1 MPEFVCRLGAPNGSV
16 VEQRRV
22 AASMDA
28 LRRELEAEGFH
39 IFDLSAARSRFRVPF
54 LSRSEK
60 VSGQDFLL
68 FNTQLKTLLHAGM
81 PLAQSLDLLKD
92 QQTSPHFR
100 ALLDKVH
107 QQLTTG
113 VALSDAFLALGDTFP
128 RLYANS
134 LRAGERTGELEQ
146 VIGRYVEYQRLVEA
160 VRRKIVGA
168 LTYPA
173 VLIVL
178 AAGLVVIL
186 MTYVIPSFSQFYLQF
201 ETELP
206 LPTRLVIGSADFLS
220 NNLILIVVGMIGSSY
235 FFRVWRTSPAGR
247 LITDRWKL
255 KLPLVG
261 RLTHL
266 FALSQ
271 FSRSMSILLGGG
283 TPMVPAVETSSTSV
297 SNAYISELF
306 LGCVHE
312 VQEGRPLSDALHDTG
327 YLPNLA
333 LAMIRVGESTGAL
346 PEMLTHTSDFFDES
360 IEYTLGQIVTLIE
373 PMILVVMGLIVAGL
387 LLAVYYP
394 LLTIVTRIA

>member
-1 MPEFVCRLGAPNGSV
+1 VPEFVCRLGAPDGSV

-28 LRRELEAEGFH
+28 LRRELEGEGFH
-39 IFDLSAARSRFRVPF
+39 VFSLAGARSRFRLPLF
-54 LSRSEK
+54 SRSEK
-60 VSGQDFLL
+60 ISGQDFLL

-81 PLAQSLDLLKD
+81 PLAQSLELLKE
-92 QQTSPHFR
+92 QQTSPHFKV
-100 ALLDKVH
+100 LLDKVH
-107 QQLTTG
+107 QQVTTG

-146 VIGRYVEYQRLVEA
+146 VIGRFVEYQRLVEA

-178 AAGLVVIL
+178 AAGLIVIL
-186 MTYVIPSFSQFYLQF
+186 MTYVIPSFSGFYLQF
-201 ETELP
+201 EAELP
-206 LPTRLVIGSADFLS
+206 LPTRIVIGSAEFVSNNLIALVIGSFVTWYA
-220 NNLILIVVGMIGSSY
+220 
-235 FFRVWRTSPAGR
+235 FRVWRTSPSGR

-255 KLPLVG
+255 KLPLIG

-271 FSRSMSILLGGG
+271 FSRSLAILLGGG
-283 TPMVPAVETSSTSV
+283 TPMVPALETASTSI

-306 LGCVHE
+306 LGCVQE
-312 VQEGRPLSDALHDTG
+312 VQEGRPLSDALVDTG
-327 YLPNLA
+327 YLPDMA

-346 PEMLTHTSDFFDES
+346 PEMLGHTSDFFDES
-360 IEYTLGQIVTLIE
+360 IEFTLNRIVTLIE
-373 PMILVVMGLIVAGL
+373 PLILVVMGLIVAGL

>member
-1 MPEFVCRLGAPNGSV
+1 VPEYTCRIGAPDGSV

-28 LRRELEAEGFH
+28 LRRELEGEGFH
-39 IFDLSAARSRFRVPF
+39 IFNLAAARSRFRLPF
-54 LSRSEK
+54 FSRSER

-81 PLAQSLDLLKD
+81 PLAQSLDLLKE

-100 ALLDKVH
+100 ALLEKVH
-107 QQLTTG
+107 QQVTTG
-113 VALSDAFLALGDTFP
+113 VALSDAFLALGDIFP
-128 RLYANS
+128 RLYPNS

-186 MTYVIPSFSQFYLQF
+186 MTYVIPSFSGFYVQF

-206 LPTRLVIGSADFLS
+206 LPTRLVIGSADFIS
-220 NNLILIVVGMIGSSY
+220 KNLIFLIAGFAISWYS
-235 FFRVWRTSPAGR
+235 FRVWRTSPSGR
-247 LITDRWKL
+247 LISDRWKL

-283 TPMVPAVETSSTSV
+283 TPMVPALETSATSI
-297 SNAYISELF
+297 SNAFISELF
-306 LGCVHE
+306 LECVQE
-312 VQEGRPLSDALHDTG
+312 VQEGRPLSDALNDTG
-327 YLPNLA
+327 YLPDMA

-346 PEMLTHTSDFFDES
+346 PEMLSHTSDFFDES
-360 IEYTLGQIVTLIE
+360 IEFTLGSIVTLIE
-373 PMILVVMGLIVAGL
+373 PLILVVMGLIVAGL

-394 LLTIVTRIA
+394 LLTIVTKIA

>member
-1 MPEFVCRLGAPNGSV
+1 MPEFVCRLGASNGSV

-39 IFDLSAARSRFRVPF
+39 IFNLSAARSRFRLPF
-54 LSRSEK
+54 FSRSER

-100 ALLDKVH
+100 ALLEKVH

-113 VALSDAFLALGDTFP
+113 IALSDAFLALGDTFP

-186 MTYVIPSFSQFYLQF
+186 MTYVIPSFSQFYVQF
-201 ETELP
+201 EAELP
-206 LPTRLVIGSADFLS
+206 LPTRVVIGSADFLS
-220 NNLILIVVGMIGSSY
+220 NNLILIIAGLVTSWYV
-235 FFRVWRTSPAGR
+235 FRAWRTSPTGR

-283 TPMVPAVETSSTSV
+283 TPMVPALETSSTSV

-312 VQEGRPLSDALHDTG
+312 VQEGRPLSDALDDTG
-327 YLPNLA
+327 YLPDMA
-333 LAMIRVGESTGAL
+333 LAMIRVGEATGAL

-360 IEYTLGQIVTLIE
+360 IEFTLGRIVTLIE

-387 LLAVYYP
+387 LLSVYYP

>member
-1 MPEFVCRLGAPNGSV
+1 MPEFVCRLGAPDGSV

-28 LRRELEAEGFH
+28 LRRELEGEGFH
-39 IFDLSAARSRFRVPF
+39 IFSLSGARSRFRLPI

-81 PLAQSLDLLKD
+81 PLAQSLELLKE
-92 QQTSPHFR
+92 QQTNPHFR
-100 ALLDKVH
+100 ALLDKIH
-107 QQLTTG
+107 QQVTTG
-113 VALSDAFLALGDTFP
+113 IALSDAFLALGETFP

-160 VRRKIVGA
+160 VRRKIIGA

-186 MTYVIPSFSQFYLQF
+186 MTYVIPSFSQFYVQF

-206 LPTRLVIGSADFLS
+206 LPTKAVIGSADFLS
-220 NNLILIVVGMIGSSY
+220 QNLIIIIAGLLVSLY
-235 FFRVWRTSPAGR
+235 AFRVWRTSPSGR

-255 KLPLVG
+255 RLPLVG

-271 FSRSMSILLGGG
+271 FSRSMAILLGGG
-283 TPMVPAVETSSTSV
+283 TPMVPALETSATSV

-306 LGCVHE
+306 LTCVQE
-312 VQEGRPLSDALHDTG
+312 VQEGRPLSDALVDTG
-327 YLPNLA
+327 YLPDMA

-346 PEMLTHTSDFFDES
+346 PEMLSHTSDFFDEA
-360 IEYTLGQIVTLIE
+360 IEFTLGRIVTLIE

>member
-16 VEQRRV
+16 VEQQRV

-54 LSRSEK
+54 LSRSDR

-81 PLAQSLDLLKD
+81 PLAQSLDLLKE

-134 LRAGERTGELEQ
+134 LRAGERSGELEQ

-220 NNLILIVVGMIGSSY
+220 NNLILIVVGLIVSSY

-261 RLTHL
+261 GLTHL

-306 LGCVHE
+306 LGCVQE
-312 VQEGRPLSDALHDTG
+312 VQEGRPLSDALLDTG
-327 YLPNLA
+327 YLPDMA
-333 LAMIRVGESTGAL
+333 LAMIRVGEATGAL

-360 IEYTLGQIVTLIE
+360 IEFTLGRIVTLIE
-373 PMILVVMGLIVAGL
+373 PIILVVMGLIVAGL
-387 LLAVYYP
+387 LLSVYYP
-394 LLTIVTRIA
+394 LLTIVSRIA

>member
-54 LSRSEK
+54 LSRSDR

-81 PLAQSLDLLKD
+81 PLAQSLDLLKE
-92 QQTSPHFR
+92 QHTSSHFR
-100 ALLDKVH
+100 SLLDKVH

-173 VLIVL
+173 VLIAL

-220 NNLILIVVGMIGSSY
+220 NNLILIVVGLIVSSY

-261 RLTHL
+261 GLTHL

-306 LGCVHE
+306 LGCVQE
-312 VQEGRPLSDALHDTG
+312 VQEGRPLSDALLDTR
-327 YLPNLA
+327 YLPDMA
-333 LAMIRVGESTGAL
+333 LAMIRVGEATGAL

-360 IEYTLGQIVTLIE
+360 IEFTLGRIVTLIE
-373 PMILVVMGLIVAGL
+373 PIILVVMGLIVAGL
-387 LLAVYYP
+387 LLSVYYP